1 MSCKGIFNV
10 YGTLENCDRL
20 CWFCVSCARAGV
32 LSFVRGHV
40 FDRCREPLVLCRIN
54 RPMLDLVTRGI
65 LAKVIVTF
73 PVLRRPNRSGYES
86 AAAVRADVLKDV
98 INARS
103 AERAL
108 IGANPC
114 FKRIGRQRLV
124 AVLTRWSEFKHA
136 GYALPLFGMNLRA
149 TPLLHQRLP
158 VGGGPS
164 SKTWP

>member
-10 YGTLENCDRL
+10 YGTLGNCDRL
-20 CWFCVSCARAGV
+20 CWFCVSCGRVGV
-32 LSFVRGHV
+32 LSFVRRHV
-40 FDRCREPLVLCRIN
+40 FDRCRELLVLCRIN

-65 LAKVIVTF
+65 LTKVIVTF

-86 AAAVRADVLKDV
+86 AAAVRADVVKDV

-114 FKRIGRQRLV
+114 FKRNREATACCSSHTLV
-124 AVLTRWSEFKHA
+124 
-136 GYALPLFGMNLRA
+136 
-149 TPLLHQRLP
+149 
-158 VGGGPS
+158 
-164 SKTWP
+164 

>member
-1 MSCKGIFNV
+1 
-10 YGTLENCDRL
+10 
-20 CWFCVSCARAGV
+20 
-32 LSFVRGHV
+32 
-40 FDRCREPLVLCRIN
+40 
-54 RPMLDLVTRGI
+54 MLDLVTRVI

-136 GYALPLFGMNLRA
+136 GYTLPLFGMNLRA
-149 TPLLHQRLP
+149 TPLLHHCQRD
-158 VGGGPS
+158 S
-164 SKTWP
+164 STSRASKACASQTTPRPQNHGHHRSSQSYTGTKVD